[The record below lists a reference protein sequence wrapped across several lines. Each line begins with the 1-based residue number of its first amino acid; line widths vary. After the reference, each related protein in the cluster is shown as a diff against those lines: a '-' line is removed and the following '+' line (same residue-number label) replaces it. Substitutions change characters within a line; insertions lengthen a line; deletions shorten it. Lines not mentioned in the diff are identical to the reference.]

1 MATTTT
7 GNHRGAGGSTAMM
20 IAVGIGMTTDDT
32 DVAIAMTM
40 MTTMMTMTNDI
51 GVAIGIGTMMMMMTM
66 TNDIGVAIGIGTMMI
81 AGDSGIV
88 VTGANERDLS

>member
-1 MATTTT
+1 M
-7 GNHRGAGGSTAMM
+7 MM

-66 TNDIGVAIGIGTMMI
+66 TNDIGVAIGIGTMMMI

-88 VTGANERDLS
+88 VTGANERDWS